1 MIERQGDEAK
11 LLYGS
16 SEKRPLLCGE
26 NSGCQF
32 PEQQTPFILH
42 QSFLTKLKG
51 IFKIL
56 NRVIN

>member
-16 SEKRPLLCGE
+16 SEEKRPLLCGE
-26 NSGCQF
+26 NFGCQF
-32 PEQQTPFILH
+32 PEQQTSFILH

-51 IFKIL
+51 I
-56 NRVIN
+56 

>member
-16 SEKRPLLCGE
+16 PEKRPLLCGE
-26 NSGCQF
+26 NFGCQF

-51 IFKIL
+51 I
-56 NRVIN
+56 